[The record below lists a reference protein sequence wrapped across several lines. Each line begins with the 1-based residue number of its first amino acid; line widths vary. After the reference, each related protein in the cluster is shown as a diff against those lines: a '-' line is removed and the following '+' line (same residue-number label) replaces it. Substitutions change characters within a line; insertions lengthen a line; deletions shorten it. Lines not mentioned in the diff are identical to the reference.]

1 MQISSDI
8 YMVDGQGVDSNMYLV
23 LNATKE
29 ILLIDTGHDGHR
41 RYLIDYIK
49 EIGCEPEQ
57 IKNVVLTH
65 VHVDHSGGLSWL
77 VKKYKPLVNV
87 CEIEAYAIEEGDL
100 ELTLAGMFKG
110 FMDETHVDRQLKHG
124 ETFSWGEHDFEV
136 IVTPGHTK
144 GCICLYDKENKV
156 LISGDTVFAD
166 GSFGRVDFPTGDAV
180 ELQRSLDFL
189 ATLDVEILLPGHMNA
204 VVGGASNHIKT
215 SAKFARMM
223 I

>member
-1 MQISSDI
+1 
-8 YMVDGQGVDSNMYLV
+8 MVDGQGVDSNMYLV

-144 GCICLYDKENKV
+144 GGICLYDKENKV

>member
-1 MQISSDI
+1 MKVSNTI
-8 YMVDGQGVDSNMYLV
+8 YIIEGQGLDSNMYLI
-23 LNATKE
+23 LNEKKE
-29 ILLIDTGHDGHR
+29 ITLVDTGHDGYR
-41 RYLIDYIK
+41 RYLIEYIR
-49 EIGCEPEQ
+49 EIGQEPEN
-57 IKNVVLTH
+57 IKNVILTH

-124 ETFSWGEHDFEV
+124 ETFSWGEHDFE
-136 IVTPGHTK
+136 ILVTPGHTK
-144 GCICLYDKENKV
+144 GGICLFDKKNKI

-166 GSFGRVDFPTGDAV
+166 GSFGRVDFPTGDATA
-180 ELQRSLDFL
+180 LQKSLDFL
-189 ATLDVEILLPGHMNA
+189 ATLDVEILLPGHMN
-204 VVGGASNHIKT
+204 VVTAGASRHIKA